1 MLFLSLIILW
11 HFWQLN
17 FLEHYIEVGAG
28 NINLG
33 FRQHLIECLSDTT
46 IYNSYG
52 STETGGT
59 IYWSSNDSDKIDSLG
74 KSVCGIKMKYVG
86 SESPSKLALQGKMKM
101 AGYYKNPDATNS
113 ALVDGWLVTNDL
125 CYFDDDGF
133 VYMVGRA
140 DDIINVGGEKVAPLE
155 IENVVSW
162 NEE

>member
-11 HFWQLN
+11 HFWQFN

-46 IYNSYG
+46 VYNSYG

-74 KSVCGIKMKYVG
+74 KSVCGIKVKCVG
-86 SESPSKLALQGKMKM
+86 SEGPSKLALQGKMQM